1 MPVYAVWA
9 NWGVT
14 EWVAVASAALALASF
29 LFNWSVVSRQASM
42 QAEALKSQLDRDV
55 LEWAHETIDALSEG
69 VWLAR
74 AHANAQNRA
83 VLSEPLAKLSW
94 RLSSLADRGRMFFPN
109 LAPDAHGTDKPGA
122 FQGYR
127 PPVLDAVLFALY
139 QVEQL
144 TPVAP
149 STEMA
154 MKFIQDCRRL
164 LVSEVQ
170 YAIDP
175 RRKGRMLTRLMTGA
189 KKTDVAG
196 FRMAADL
203 ATSMRMRYP
212 ELPISDR
219 GADWITEMERRM
231 RRAH

>member
-1 MPVYAVWA
+1 MPIYMT
-9 NWGVT
+9 WGVT
-14 EWVAVASAALALASF
+14 EWVAVGSAGLALASF
-29 LFNWSVVSRQASM
+29 LLNWIVVSRQTAM
-42 QAEALKSQLDRDV
+42 QAEALKGQLDRDV
-55 LEWAHETIDALSEG
+55 LDWASETIDALSEG

-83 VLSEPLAKLSW
+83 VLSEPIAKLSW

-109 LAPDAHGTDKPGA
+109 LAPDEHGRDKPGA

-144 TPVAP
+144 TPTAP

-164 LVSEVQ
+164 LVTEVQ
-170 YAIDP
+170 YAVDP
-175 RRKGRMLTRLMTGA
+175 RRKGRMVKRLMSGA
-189 KKTDVAG
+189 KKTEVAG

-219 GADWITEMERRM
+219 GADWINEMERRM
-231 RRAH
+231 RRAG